1 MYDISVCNEGAYEI
15 TDAAFQQLEVDYFLG
30 DPDPRVHET
39 KLAEVPI
46 LRMYGVSEAGKV
58 QIPAPNLTDLHSS
71 GLTMTDQAHI
81 DLPHSEELQL
91 RLNSA
96 IRTDLLSVTF

>member
-1 MYDISVCNEGAYEI
+1 MAYLFVYEGAYEI

-58 QIPAPNLTDLHSS
+58 QTPQNFYRFALLWTDNDWLGS
-71 GLTMTDQAHI
+71 
-81 DLPHSEELQL
+81 L
-91 RLNSA
+91 RLASQSEIA
-96 IRTDLLSVTF
+96 ITTA